1 MSTLSTSTINF
12 LSVGVAGE
20 LGEMN
25 GKDYEMKAQ
34 SRNKSRN
41 CMIFFNKVDKK
52 AEY

>member
-1 MSTLSTSTINF
+1 MSTLSTSAINF
-12 LSVGVAGE
+12 LSFGVARE
-20 LGEMN
+20 LKGMKA
-25 GKDYEMKAQ
+25 KDYGVKAQ